1 MNNIDIKQ
9 QEYFSNNLK
18 ELMHK
23 NNFTQQALAEKL
35 NTLNIKVGQTTI
47 SNWINKNPEKVI
59 IPNQQK
65 IDGLCK
71 VLNCSMSDLIQDV
84 NPPKPHPTFLEVTKK
99 RFPVLGEVAAGKPI
113 WMNEDKDCFV
123 MADAEINADYVL
135 IARGDSMVGIGIKNG
150 DLVFIKKQDI
160 VRNEEVAVVAIDEEA
175 TLKRVIY
182 DKLNNKI
189 TLKAENPKYEDLVY
203 SGEQLDHIKI
213 LGRAVFYQSLI
224 N

>member
-1 MNNIDIKQ
+1 MLIK
-9 QEYFSNNLK
+9 
-18 ELMHK
+18 
-23 NNFTQQALAEKL
+23 AL
-35 NTLNIKVGQTTI
+35 IKKRKG
-47 SNWINKNPEKVI
+47 W
-59 IPNQQK
+59 
-65 IDGLCK
+65 
-71 VLNCSMSDLIQDV
+71 DV

-150 DLVFIKKQDI
+150 DLMLIKRQDI
-160 VRNEEVAVVAIDEEA
+160 VRNEKVAVVAIDEEA

-203 SGEQLDHIKI
+203 TGEQLDHIKI

-224 N
+224 Q